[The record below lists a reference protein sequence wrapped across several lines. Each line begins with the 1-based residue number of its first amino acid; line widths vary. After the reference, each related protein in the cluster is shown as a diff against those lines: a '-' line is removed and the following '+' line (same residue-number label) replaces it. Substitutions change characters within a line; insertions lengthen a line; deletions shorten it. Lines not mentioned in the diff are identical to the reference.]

1 MKGKLAAAQAAIKL
15 SSILTVF
22 GAVALANS
30 VGAETL
36 TYQIEFTNLNS
47 TIVGG
52 LDFFEATGINRV
64 DTVSAM
70 FTFDDEISSIFPENY
85 SGAEYIYDESYTP
98 WSSLSLEFGSTVIY
112 AFPSGD
118 NPYTSI
124 RVRDGISEGTG
135 YIGDLVFLDAE
146 FDYVSPNGYEFTNAL
161 ISIFIFDESTFS
173 GTEVQSIQTLNLL
186 RDGDRYLNIGTID
199 SSSVFGPRLYAANF
213 TVSDVTAIPR

>member
-1 MKGKLAAAQAAIKL
+1 MKRKLAAAQAAIKL

-64 DTVSAM
+64 DTVSAT
-70 FTFDDEISSIFPENY
+70 FTFDNEISSIFPENY

-118 NPYTSI
+118 NP
-124 RVRDGISEGTG
+124 
-135 YIGDLVFLDAE
+135 
-146 FDYVSPNGYEFTNAL
+146 
-161 ISIFIFDESTFS
+161 
-173 GTEVQSIQTLNLL
+173 
-186 RDGDRYLNIGTID
+186 
-199 SSSVFGPRLYAANF
+199 
-213 TVSDVTAIPR
+213 